1 MIEGEWNIEAVE
13 LTEEAEKV
21 FGSNYTITIWTQG
34 FGFNKLNPLL
44 FLFIL

>member
-21 FGSNYTITIWTQG
+21 WLIITSYTITNLDTRVW
-34 FGFNKLNPLL
+34 L
-44 FLFIL
+44 

>member
-21 FGSNYTITIWTQG
+21 FGNNFIYHHK
-34 FGFNKLNPLL
+34 FGHKGLAL
-44 FLFIL
+44 IS